1 MKLAIYIATVVASA
15 VTTDD
20 YQVPYQKPVVGFTFD
35 DNERSEVVKA
45 TDYLKAPMIRHAVVQ
60 DKDGSDIFGNAD
72 KDVDS
77 VWNDVLKIMNQSNLR
92 GLSH

>member
-15 VTTDD
+15 VTDFK
-20 YQVPYQKPVVGFTFD
+20 VPYQKPVVGFTFD
-35 DNERSEVVKA
+35 DKERSEVVKA

-60 DKDGSDIFGNAD
+60 ERDDSDYFGNAVNQN
-72 KDVDS
+72 VDS
-77 VWNDVLKIMNQSNLR
+77 VWNDVLKIMNQGNLR